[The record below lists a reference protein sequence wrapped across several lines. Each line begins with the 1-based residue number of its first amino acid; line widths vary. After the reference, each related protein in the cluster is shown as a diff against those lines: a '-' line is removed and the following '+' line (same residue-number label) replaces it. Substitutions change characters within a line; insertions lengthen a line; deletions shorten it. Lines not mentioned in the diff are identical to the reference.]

1 MILLDEQYDGEIIS
15 LKKSKNGIV
24 TIKIQSKP
32 KEGAKNGIFRD
43 IIRKLDRNFKR
54 SRYDNCNLLRNTEEE
69 NGRGNQGGRGGQAG
83 EKSQAATAKLM
94 KAEAAQKKAMEKA
107 QTEAAKL
114 LNIQGGKTNACS
126 IEKETAQNMSVE
138 ELKKAYKAEDTII
151 KRYLIR

>member
-83 EKSQAATAKLM
+83 EKIASGNGQIDEGGSRT
-94 KAEAAQKKAMEKA
+94 EK
-107 QTEAAKL
+107 
-114 LNIQGGKTNACS
+114 GDGKSADGSGKIT
-126 IEKETAQNMSVE
+126 
-138 ELKKAYKAEDTII
+138 
-151 KRYLIR
+151 